1 MTAQRPMPSEAE
13 ITRALSAAIK
23 QGQRITRYRV
33 TRDGV
38 EVICTPEDDSTDLDL
53 IDWKK

>member
-1 MTAQRPMPSEAE
+1 MTAQRPMPTEAE

-23 QGQRITRYRV
+23 QGQRIVRYRV
-33 TRDGV
+33 MRDGV
-38 EVICTPEDDSTDLDL
+38 EVFCAANEDDADIDL